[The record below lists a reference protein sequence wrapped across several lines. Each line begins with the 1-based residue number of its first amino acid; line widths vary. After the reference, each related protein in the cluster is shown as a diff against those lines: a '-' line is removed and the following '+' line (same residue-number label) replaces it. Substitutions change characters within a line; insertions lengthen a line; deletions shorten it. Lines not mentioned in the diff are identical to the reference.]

1 LGKTYGIKIMCYW
14 EHPWGTHLKPRE
26 HIENLMRTHWKLE
39 RNMLGTKEK
48 LKKSYSAPHPPKL
61 KRKINQ
67 GTLSPW

>member
-1 LGKTYGIKIMCYW
+1 
-14 EHPWGTHLKPRE
+14 
-26 HIENLMRTHWKLE
+26 MRTHWKLE